1 MWNYRIF
8 TKEINGRL
16 YYSLKEAYYDTDG
29 KITSFT
35 EDTITGYFEDLE
47 DLEKSHI
54 RMSEDIQRFKNKVLV
69 EESFDF
75 PNASNGETDAIG

>member
-35 EDTITGYFEDLE
+35 ED
-47 DLEKSHI
+47 LEKSHI
-54 RMSEDIQRFKNKVLV
+54 RMNEDIQRFKNKVLV

-75 PNASNGETDAIG
+75 PETNEVVDNQI